1 MPNYFRSLK
10 VFELHTLLISVC
22 LFAGAILYTSVGH
35 AGASAYI
42 AVMSLFDL
50 PPLVI
55 KPTAL
60 TLNIFVSSYTAL
72 RYIKSN
78 FFNRSLFLYL
88 SIGSVPAAYIGG
100 HLNIPNHIYKP
111 IIGLLLILS
120 GVRFLIQA
128 MQKDKALREVNKLLA
143 IFIGASVGFLSGIT
157 GTGGGIFLSPLIIWL
172 GWVSVKQASGTV
184 AAFIFVNSTA
194 GLLGNLQST
203 SSLPSQLPVFF
214 LAVLLGAFIGTRFG
228 IKRFSSAGVKRA
240 LGFVLLI
247 AGVKFL
253 LA

>member
-1 MPNYFRSLK
+1 M
-10 VFELHTLLISVC
+10 FEAHTLLIASC
-22 LFAGAILYTSVGH
+22 LLVGAILYTSVGH

-42 AVMSLFDL
+42 AIMTLFDL

-60 TLNIFVSSYTAL
+60 TLNIFVSSYTSL
-72 RYIKSN
+72 RYIKSH
-78 FFNRSLFLYL
+78 FFNKSLFLYL
-88 SIGSVPAAYIGG
+88 SFGSIPAAYIGG
-100 HLNIPNHIYKP
+100 HINLPSNIYRP
-111 IIGLLLILS
+111 IIGVLLLLS
-120 GVRFLIQA
+120 GVRFLVQSLHT
-128 MQKDKALREVNKLLA
+128 DKAHREINKVIA
-143 IFIGASVGFLSGIT
+143 VFIGSCVGFLSGIT

-203 SSLPSQLPVFF
+203 SSLPTELPVF
-214 LAVLLGAFIGTRFG
+214 LVAVLLGAFIGTRFG
-228 IKRFSSAGVKRA
+228 IKSFSSVGVKRA

-253 LA
+253 FA

>member
-1 MPNYFRSLK
+1 ML
-10 VFELHTLLISVC
+10 EAHTLLVAGC
-22 LFAGAILYTSVGH
+22 LFLGAILYTSVGH

-42 AVMSLFDL
+42 AVMTLFDL
-50 PPLVI
+50 PPVVI

-60 TLNIFVSSYTAL
+60 TLNIFVSSFTSL

-78 FFNRSLFLYL
+78 FFNKTLFLFL
-88 SIGSVPAAYIGG
+88 SVGSVPAAFIGG
-100 HLNIPNHIYKP
+100 RINLPSDVYKP
-111 IIGLLLILS
+111 VIGVLLLLS
-120 GVRFLIQA
+120 GVRFLVQA
-128 MQKDKALREVNKLLA
+128 MQSDKAHRQVNKPLA
-143 IFIGASVGFLSGIT
+143 VFIGACVGLLSGIT

-203 SSLPSQLPVFF
+203 SSLPSELPVFII
-214 LAVLLGAFIGTRFG
+214 AVLLGAFIGTRFG
-228 IKRFSSAGVKRA
+228 IKRFSSVGVKRA
-240 LGFVLLI
+240 LGVVLLI
-247 AGVKFL
+247 AGAKFL